1 VVDDGSTD
9 GTEHIAREMG
19 VLVLTIPHSGRAA
32 ARNAGLQYAHAE
44 TVVFAEDDAI
54 YPPTY
59 LDALEA
65 GMRQEG
71 AHAAI
76 GPYYVYQPR
85 TFVQRCRDLERRLH
99 FRQYKPFSAWA
110 FNTQVLRSLGAYDET
125 LEMAE
130 DVELGRRLTR
140 AGYRIAF
147 VPAAL
152 WYHRE
157 PATIGAFLR
166 RRYRAGKGS
175 GVFKRRA
182 GAPLVPRRALLMA
195 GTVSAPLFVV
205 LVKGA
210 SSTAVLA
217 GACIVGLLSPLALGI
232 RFVTQALA
240 TRSSLS
246 YAVGWCYLEALGW
259 IAAAAGTV
267 TGLLKG
273 AETVRA
279 ELMGR

>member
-1 VVDDGSTD
+1 
-9 GTEHIAREMG
+9 M
-19 VLVLTIPHSGRAA
+19 
-32 ARNAGLQYAHAE
+32 QYAHGE

-65 GMRQEG
+65 GMRQ
-71 AHAAI
+71 AVSHAAI
-76 GPYYVYQPR
+76 GPYHVYQPR
-85 TFVQRCRDLERRLH
+85 TFVQKCRDLERRLH
-99 FRQYKPFSAWA
+99 FRQYTPFSAWA
-110 FNTQVLRSLGAYDET
+110 FDTQVLKSLGAYDET

-130 DVELGRRLTR
+130 DVELGKRLRR

-157 PATIGAFLR
+157 PAAVGAFLR

-175 GVFKRRA
+175 AVFKRRA
-182 GAPLVPRRALLMA
+182 GVPLLPRRALLLA
-195 GTVSAPLFVV
+195 GTVSAPLFVA

-210 SSTAVLA
+210 SPTAVLSLV
-217 GACIVGLLSPLALGI
+217 CIVGLLSPLAVGTRLLLE
-232 RFVTQALA
+232 ALA

-267 TGLLKG
+267 TAMLKG
-273 AETVRA
+273 AETVKA